1 MKIRL
6 LLALA
11 GLAIGFALPSF
22 AQQKE
27 AVDPELMKAALYS
40 CQVFDN
46 AFNNNDPEALAN
58 LFTEDATFVTDT
70 GVLHGRDD
78 ILQYQIGVFKVVHFS
93 NHKNVPISSYPIG
106 TDGKQF
112 WATGSWSHTVQV
124 KGGEPTEQK
133 GFWSA
138 IIVNDGTGKHLMQT
152 WNITPAPAPTTTP
165 SQTSSKEE
173 KNPVDPQVRQQIEAV
188 EMKFQEAYN
197 NRDAAAIAALYTGD
211 AVEVR
216 TWQGTFSGQEAI
228 REMFADTFA
237 LSPGKMVNKL
247 LEVHQTWTGD
257 ICGMMDT
264 SVGLTKGHVIR
275 IYVPSAD
282 TWKIR
287 MTYVRF

>member
-1 MKIRL
+1 MKMRL
-6 LLALA
+6 LLTLA
-11 GLAIGFALPSF
+11 GLAIGFALPTF
-22 AQQKE
+22 AQQKD
-27 AVDPELMKAALYS
+27 AVDPELMKAVLHS

-58 LFTEDATFVTDT
+58 LFTEDATFVTDS
-70 GVLHGRDD
+70 GVLHGRYD
-78 ILQYQIGVFKVVHFS
+78 ILKYQIGVFKVVHFGS
-93 NHKNVPISSYPIG
+93 HKNVPISAYPIG

-124 KGGEPTEQK
+124 QGGEPTEQK

-138 IIVNDGTGKHLMQT
+138 IIVNDGTGKHVMQT
-152 WNITPAPAPTTTP
+152 WNITPASAPTTTP

-173 KNPVDPQVRQQIEAV
+173 RNTVDPQVRQQIEAV

-197 NRDAAAIAALYTGD
+197 NRDAAAIAALYGD

-228 REMFADTFA
+228 MRVFADEFA

-247 LEVHQTWTGD
+247 LQVHQTWTGD

-264 SVGLTKGHVIR
+264 RPAGGLLAHLTPFQVSVHDLESGNRPLI
-275 IYVPSAD
+275 
-282 TWKIR
+282 
-287 MTYVRF
+287 

>member
-1 MKIRL
+1 MKTLL
-6 LLALA
+6 LLALV
-11 GLAIGFALPSF
+11 GLAIGFMVPTL
-22 AQQKE
+22 AQEQ
-27 AVDPELMKAALYS
+27 
-40 CQVFDN
+40 N
-46 AFNNNDPEALAN
+46 
-58 LFTEDATFVTDT
+58 T
-70 GVLHGRDD
+70 
-78 ILQYQIGVFKVVHFS
+78 
-93 NHKNVPISSYPIG
+93 IS
-106 TDGKQF
+106 
-112 WATGSWSHTVQV
+112 
-124 KGGEPTEQK
+124 
-133 GFWSA
+133 
-138 IIVNDGTGKHLMQT
+138 
-152 WNITPAPAPTTTP
+152 
-165 SQTSSKEE
+165 
-173 KNPVDPQVRQQIEAV
+173 PQVRQQIEAL

-228 REMFADTFA
+228 REMFADDFA

-287 MTYVRF
+287 MTYL

>member
-1 MKIRL
+1 M
-6 LLALA
+6 AVA
-11 GLAIGFALPSF
+11 C
-22 AQQKE
+22 AQENSPQR
-27 AVDPELMKAALYS
+27 
-40 CQVFDN
+40 
-46 AFNNNDPEALAN
+46 
-58 LFTEDATFVTDT
+58 
-70 GVLHGRDD
+70 HGRPSD
-78 ILQYQIGVFKVVHFS
+78 Q
-93 NHKNVPISSYPIG
+93 N
-106 TDGKQF
+106 
-112 WATGSWSHTVQV
+112 
-124 KGGEPTEQK
+124 GGNLKSEPRST
-133 GFWSA
+133 
-138 IIVNDGTGKHLMQT
+138 
-152 WNITPAPAPTTTP
+152 
-165 SQTSSKEE
+165 
-173 KNPVDPQVRQQIEAV
+173 V

-228 REMFADTFA
+228 MRVFADEFA

-247 LEVHQTWTGD
+247 LQVHQTWTGD